1 MRAGLIIVGIIL
13 LVAGIWIVSGHA
25 SYQDTD
31 TILQIGSAK
40 VTATHDKGV
49 PQWIGIAGIVVG
61 GLLAVGGFLKKG

>member
-13 LVAGIWIVSGHA
+13 VAAGIWVVAGHA

-31 TILQIGSAK
+31 TLLQVGSARI
-40 VTATHDKGV
+40 TATHEKGV

-61 GLLAVGGFLKKG
+61 ALLAVGGFLQKR

>member
-31 TILQIGSAK
+31 TLLQIGSAK
-40 VTATHDKGV
+40 ITATHDKGV

>member
-25 SYQDTD
+25 SYQGTD
-31 TILQIGSAK
+31 TLLQIGSAK
-40 VTATHDKGV
+40 ITATHDKGV

>member
-31 TILQIGSAK
+31 TLLQVGSAK
-40 VTATHDKGV
+40 ITATHDKGV

-61 GLLAVGGFLKKG
+61 GLLAVGGFMKKG

>member
-1 MRAGLIIVGIIL
+1 L

-31 TILQIGSAK
+31 TLLQIGSAK
-40 VTATHDKGV
+40 ITATHDKGV

>member
-31 TILQIGSAK
+31 TLLQVGSAK
-40 VTATHDKGV
+40 ITATHDKGV
-49 PQWIGIAGIVVG
+49 PQWVGIAGIVVG
-61 GLLAVGGFLKKG
+61 GLMAVIGFISKR